1 MKVTKRQIKR
11 IIREEYN
18 KMLREQ
24 RIVTES
30 YFKDLLVDIEDHL
43 SYLAD
48 SHAGT
53 IPMEMVVRPLKIK
66 FKYFSSMTDASVL
79 EELMDMQPYFSE
91 IRIVGDN
98 IISY

>member
-18 KMLREQ
+18 KMRREQ

-30 YFKDLLVDIEDHL
+30 YFKNLLVDIEDHL
-43 SYLAD
+43 LYLAD
-48 SHAGT
+48 MHAGSVP
-53 IPMEMVVRPLKIK
+53 IKKVVRPLKRK
-66 FKYFSSMTDASVL
+66 FKHFSGMTQATIFA
-79 EELMDMQPYFSE
+79 ELMDMQPYFSE

>member
-18 KMLREQ
+18 RIRQEQ

-43 SYLAD
+43 LYLAD
-48 SHAGT
+48 SHAGN
-53 IPMEMVVRPLKIK
+53 IPMQMVVRPLKRK
-66 FKYFSSMTDASVL
+66 FKHFSRMTDASVL
-79 EELMDMQPYFSE
+79 AELMDMQPYFSE